1 MKNKKTITNSG
12 FGVLEALIASGI
24 IAIFAGGVVILG
36 NMALRSVVINK
47 HRLQA
52 AYLAQEAVEA
62 VKNIRDSNWVD
73 EKKHP
78 VTGNP
83 NAWDDGINNSNVN
96 GVKLVYDELDKKWK
110 LESGSEEPISLNNV
124 DFTREIRITNP
135 TNSDLPEA
143 LKTRTADIEVKVS
156 WQDYGKDKDVTIN
169 SIITDWMI
177 Y

>member
-1 MKNKKTITNSG
+1 MKKLPTTHYKLQTNSG

-52 AYLAQEAVEA
+52 AYLAQEAVEL

-73 EKKHP
+73 A
-78 VTGNP
+78 NP
-83 NAWDDGINNSNVN
+83 NNQWDDGITDSSVN
-96 GVKLVYDELDKKWK
+96 GAKLTYDELDKKWK
-110 LESGSEEPISLNNV
+110 LESGPKAIPLNEV
-124 DFTREIRITNP
+124 SFTREIRITKAAP
-135 TNSDLPEA
+135 TETDP
-143 LKTRTADIEVKVS
+143 LKKRTADIEVKVS
-156 WQDYGKDKDVTIN
+156 WQDYGKEKEVIIN